1 MQNLGEVPAPLKPDE
16 IIARYGG
23 PGGAI
28 DQLFAAA
35 KEPQFELERNVQIRR
50 ARYNWKMVDGEQFI
64 APDEVT
70 DGNGQEIVD
79 FVNADYGI
87 DGTQTVGAQIAAT
100 FPVNVLWS
108 DCGKFVAVMGQ
119 SAPRVK
125 AIADDPS
132 DSEQLGQSRDA
143 DAVLREG
150 WMKLRVD
157 QKWRTLAFHQF
168 TTGPSYIHTPFVVD
182 KAKYGQS
189 VEPKISVDENGVP
202 VQDGVVPYPNG
213 DVELHTYTVLEVSH
227 VYGGKEI
234 EDLPWLLL
242 EKMESKYRLLDVFE
256 DKLDQYRESDPPDD
270 EMGASSVAASEA
282 REAVQN
288 PSGIGRPKNSTDWR
302 FRQLFCKPVHFQ
314 SIKEREARRL
324 FQEQYPH
331 GVYIAKVGSVTTLLD
346 DRPMEDEWAICKTGR
361 GEKIVEKPICSDVVP
376 IQRAINDLANL
387 ALETVLRAIAK
398 TVVDQMLFDRRS
410 LSTNEALPAEVIFTT
425 TGGMGDISKMIAQI
439 PPAHVSDQLMP
450 IVQWLR
456 TTMQDIDGIRPEL
469 SGGGAPTQTYREAK
483 QRKDQALAQLG
494 PQAQEMQ
501 FAAERV
507 GRNIVKQRARY
518 GSGMIKSPRKTA
530 FGQRTD
536 VVDQAALAES
546 GWHCEADDNF
556 PVTAADTSDK
566 LWGLLKE
573 FPPEVQQAL
582 SLLDPINLER
592 NLQLLQL
599 PGYESTFEDQ
609 KRKTL
614 ADVGKLL
621 KAQPIEG
628 PPGPDGQPG
637 PPQPSIP
644 IDAYDDHQFVADFL
658 RKLMVSKDGQD
669 EANSNPQGFANV
681 AAFQQAHFQAAQPP
695 PPPPVNPVRA
705 ALNISAKMED
715 FPGLVGEVMQGAGLP
730 TPPPGAEV
738 ATPPIPPTPPMPKDG
753 LDAPQPVE
761 GQPEQEG
768 PLPPIPSGPPTGGPP
783 PMPPIIN

>member
-1 MQNLGEVPAPLKPDE
+1 MTNLGEVPAPLKPKE
-16 IIARYGG
+16 IIAQYGG
-23 PGGAI
+23 RGGPI

-64 APDEVT
+64 SPGDVT

-79 FVNADYGI
+79 FVNDYGI
-87 DGTQTVGAQIAAT
+87 DGEQSGGAQVAAT

-108 DCGKFVAVMGQ
+108 DCSKFVAVMGQ
-119 SAPRVK
+119 SAPKPK
-125 AIADDPS
+125 AVADDPAS
-132 DSEQLGQSRDA
+132 LEQLGQAQDA
-143 DAVLREG
+143 DAVLREA
-150 WMKLRVD
+150 WTKLRVD

-168 TTGPSYIHTPFVVD
+168 TTGPIYIHTPFVVD
-182 KAKYGQS
+182 KSKYGQS
-189 VEPKISVDENGVP
+189 MEPQIEVGEDGLP
-202 VQDGVVPYPNG
+202 VQVGMVPYPNG

-227 VYGGKEI
+227 AYGGKEI
-234 EDLPWLLL
+234 EDLAWLHL
-242 EKMESKYRLLDVFE
+242 EFMENKYRLLDAFP
-256 DKLDQYRESDPPDD
+256 DQLDQYRDSDPPDD
-270 EMGASSVAASEA
+270 EMGASSTAAAEA
-282 REAVQN
+282 REAVSN

-302 FRQLFCKPVHFQ
+302 FRNLWVKPVHFQ
-314 SIKEREARRL
+314 AIKDRTAREM
-324 FQEQYPH
+324 FQRQYPN
-331 GVYIAKVGSVTTLLD
+331 GCYLAKVGSVNVLLD
-346 DRPMEDEWAICKTGR
+346 ERPMEDEWAICKTGR
-361 GEKIVEKPICSDVVP
+361 GERIVEKPICSDVVP
-376 IQRAINDLANL
+376 IQRAINDLSNL

-425 TGGMGDISKMIAQI
+425 TGGIGDISKMIAQI

-494 PQAQEMQ
+494 PQAQEML
-501 FAAERV
+501 FAAERMA
-507 GRNIVKQRARY
+507 RNIVRQRARY
-518 GSGMIKSPRKTA
+518 GSGTIKAPRKTA
-530 FGQRTD
+530 FGQKTD
-536 VVDQAALAES
+536 VVNQAAIAET

-556 PVTAADTSDK
+556 PITTADTSDK

-599 PGYESTFEDQ
+599 PGYESTYEDQ

-614 ADVGKLL
+614 GDVAKLL
-621 KAQPIEG
+621 QAQPIDG

-644 IDAYDDHQFVADFL
+644 IDSYDDHQFVADFL

-669 EANSNPQGFANV
+669 EANSNPQGFANL

-695 PPPPVNPVRA
+695 APPPPPPMRG
-705 ALNISAKMED
+705 ALNWSAKLED
-715 FPGLVGEVMQGAGLP
+715 FPGLVPEVLQGAGLP
-730 TPPPGAEV
+730 APPPGAEV
-738 ATPPIPPTPPMPKDG
+738 ATPPIPPPKPETKDG

-761 GQPEQEG
+761 GLEQEA
-768 PLPPIPSGPPTGGPP
+768 PLPPLPDGPPHA
-783 PMPPIIN
+783 MPPHIN